1 MSIEFW
7 FIQAI
12 GIIAWILLVIS
23 YYRENT
29 NKILVFQIIATILY
43 CVHYWL
49 LSAYSGLF
57 ICVFEVFRDYLY
69 YRTDLD
75 NYIFYGSIPIY
86 LVFGKVSF
94 TGWFDL
100 FPILSS
106 LLDGY
111 TLTKSKN
118 IVVIGAIISYTL
130 WVIYDICVMSISCAI
145 TDGIVVL
152 SNVSILL
159 FDFNPFDHKK
169 KGKAPLILK
178 R

>member
-12 GIIAWILLVIS
+12 GIVAWILLVIS
-23 YYRENT
+23 YYREDT

-57 ICVFEVFRDYLY
+57 ICLFEVFRDYLY

-75 NYIFYGSIPIY
+75 NYIFYGSIPVY
-86 LVFGKVSF
+86 LVFGMISF

-100 FPILSS
+100 FPIFSS

-130 WVIYDICVMSISCAI
+130 WVIYDICVMSVSCAI

-152 SNVSILL
+152 SNLSILL
-159 FDFNPFDHKK
+159 FDFNPFDYKK
-169 KGKAPLILK
+169 KGKTPLVLK

>member
-12 GIIAWILLVIS
+12 GIVAWILLVIS
-23 YYRENT
+23 YYREDT

-75 NYIFYGSIPIY
+75 NYIFYGSIPVY
-86 LVFGKVSF
+86 LVFGMISF

-100 FPILSS
+100 FPIVSS

-152 SNVSILL
+152 SNISILL
-159 FDFNPFDHKK
+159 FDFNPFDYKK
-169 KGKAPLILK
+169 KGKTPLILK

>member
-1 MSIEFW
+1 MNINFW
-7 FIQAI
+7 VIQAI
-12 GIIAWILLVIS
+12 GIVAWILLVIS
-23 YYRENT
+23 YYREDT

-75 NYIFYGSIPIY
+75 NYIFYGSIPVY
-86 LVFGKVSF
+86 LVFGMVSF

-100 FPILSS
+100 FPIVSS

-130 WVIYDICVMSISCAI
+130 WVIYDICVMSVSCAI

-152 SNVSILL
+152 SNISILL
-159 FDFNPFDHKK
+159 FDFNPFDYKK
-169 KGKAPLILK
+169 KGKTPLILK